1 MSLNQCNFIGRVGRP
16 PEIRYTP
23 SGDAVANFSMACSE
37 SWKDKTGQK
46 QEKTEWVNV
55 VAWRRLAEII
65 GQYVGKG
72 DLIFISGKMQTRQW
86 EDKDGGKRST
96 TEIVAGEMKMLG
108 TKNGDGVSRN
118 TPQGNSDM
126 GDVPF

>member
-1 MSLNQCNFIGRVGRP
+1 
-16 PEIRYTP
+16 
-23 SGDAVANFSMACSE
+23 MACSE